1 MAEVVDLVSDGE
13 DQDESAETK
22 AKKSNKKPSRRAPP
36 TSKSYGVCVQNG
48 CGDVIDID
56 AGDGG
61 GVNNT
66 YPVVNNKR
74 SNIRT
79 DDGLE
84 NHPPQMNG
92 LRKNPYKNDTA
103 SIVDGKSKA
112 MQATSAAK
120 DLHTKKRKTSQ
131 MKDPYSDRELQA
143 GLVFEEDVDHNIH
156 HEHPSKAGNLSFDDE
171 EFENGNCPIKPLSV
185 QEYVRYQSTT
195 RVAYNLPPILY
206 HDPDFVAGR
215 PATIDGSSKSGKSIA
230 PPKCICRPPQPCALA
245 YSTRAGPNCDRPYY
259 CCQKGKGKGCNFF
272 SWAFTS
278 HMLQWHRF
286 GFHNGHVLVKPDRG
300 FSGED
305 LIQGKVGDCW
315 FLSALAVVAERDD
328 LIGRL
333 IGSNFFLKNMGD
345 DVGRDVRAQ
354 PTTINNFGVIEVK
367 LFVDGFWKTIVMDD
381 FLPCLIDHEAE
392 DTLQAALQ
400 QSLVD
405 AGMDKPWLTQTLA
418 SKKNDKRR
426 ISSKFD
432 PNSMADECHATL
444 HEIYE
449 FMHHDRF
456 GKDPSY
462 RSRPPSTL
470 GNQHSFSLQRPV
482 FTSDLAYSKARHN
495 QLWVPFIEKAY
506 AKIHGSYRAISGGHV
521 EEAFLV
527 SGRNKVM
534 SRSRELCA

>member
-1 MAEVVDLVSDGE
+1 MDLVSDGE
-13 DQDESAETK
+13 DQDGNAETK
-22 AKKSNKKPSRRAPP
+22 GKKSNEKPSRRAPP
-36 TSKSYGVCVQNG
+36 KSNSYGVCVKNG
-48 CGDVIDID
+48 YGDVIDID
-56 AGDGG
+56 AGCGG
-61 GVNNT
+61 GVDNT
-66 YPVVNNKR
+66 YPVAKKKT
-74 SNIRT
+74 RT

-92 LRKNPYKNDTA
+92 LRKNPYYKNDTA
-103 SIVDGKSKA
+103 SKTGDDKSKTIL
-112 MQATSAAK
+112 ATSAAK
-120 DLHTKKRKTSQ
+120 DLHTKKRKTGQ
-131 MKDPYSDRELQA
+131 MKDPLSDRELQA

-156 HEHPSKAGNLSFDDE
+156 HKRPSKAENLSFDDE
-171 EFENGNCPIKPLSV
+171 EFEDGNGPTNPLTV
-185 QEYVRYQSTT
+185 QEYVRHQSTT

-215 PATIDGSSKSGKSIA
+215 PATVDGSSKSGKSIA
-230 PPKCICRPPQPCALA
+230 PPKCICRPPRPCALA
-245 YSTRAGPNCDRPYY
+245 YSTKAGPNCDRPYY
-259 CCQKGKGKGCNFF
+259 CCQKGKGNGCNYF

-278 HMLQWHRF
+278 HMLHWYRF
-286 GFHNGHVLVKPDRG
+286 GIHNSHVLVKQDRG

-305 LIQGKVGDCW
+305 LVQGKVGDCW

-333 IGSNFFLKNMGD
+333 IGSNVLKKVGD
-345 DVGRDVRAQ
+345 DMGRNVRAQ
-354 PTTINNFGVIEVK
+354 PTIINNFGVIEVK
-367 LFVDGFWKTIVMDD
+367 LFVDGYWKTIIMDD

-392 DTLQAALQ
+392 DTLQAALKR
-400 QSLVD
+400 SLVD
-405 AGMDKPWLTQTLA
+405 AGMDQPWQTQTLA
-418 SKKNDKRR
+418 SEKNDKRR

-449 FMHHDRF
+449 FIHHDRF

-462 RSRPPSTL
+462 RSRPPSSL
-470 GNQHSFSLQRPV
+470 GNQQSFALHRPV
-482 FTSDLAYSKARHN
+482 FTSDLAYSKARLN

-527 SGRNKVM
+527 SGCKK
-534 SRSRELCA
+534 